1 VHPDDQEDAR
11 TRLHQLAAGQKT
23 GRFESRLR
31 HKDGSYRWLAWE
43 AATDRNRIYAM
54 GRDITDLKRAEQE
67 RKRLDEIED
76 MHSAPPTCAPHSTR
90 WWNSHRKRG

>member
-1 VHPDDQEDAR
+1 MVVAPGRSGSGSNPASPTCRRAKDR
-11 TRLHQLAAGQKT
+11 TLR
-23 GRFESRLR
+23 EWLR

-76 MHSAPPTCAPHSTR
+76 MLQRRQNVEIAGADGQLDR
-90 WWNSHRKRG
+90 A